1 MSDYSNSDSDE
12 SIGDISENETV
23 PQKKITINI
32 GGNNLI
38 AASNTSDMDDSEI
51 SESDSES
58 DLEKIDLE
66 MSDPE
71 ISEDDSDSDSEMS
84 YQIGGMEKETNDEE
98 KETDIGGKN
107 KKATAKKPKK
117 TVQIELEQE
126 DDDDDEDDY
135 DDSYLKKFDSEIT
148 KNYIHEFHPE
158 CMIHNYDEIA
168 KLTVVVRDSNNIIV
182 DDLHKT
188 IPFLTK
194 YERARI
200 LGQRAK
206 QIETGAKP
214 FINVPENI
222 IDSHIIAELELK
234 EKRIPFIIKRP
245 IPGGACEYWN
255 LKDLEII
262 SY

>member
-1 MSDYSNSDSDE
+1 MSDYSNSDSEE
-12 SIGDISENETV
+12 SNGDISENETV

-38 AASNTSDMDDSEI
+38 AAANASDMDDSEI
-51 SESDSES
+51 SESESES
-58 DLEKIDLE
+58 DLEI
-66 MSDPE
+66 SDPDPE
-71 ISEDDSDSDSEMS
+71 LSDDPESESDSES
-84 YQIGGMEKETNDEE
+84 VISDQIGGMEDETNNEE
-98 KETDIGGKN
+98 KEIGE
-107 KKATAKKPKK
+107 KKKKTTAKKPKK
-117 TVQIELEQE
+117 VVHIELDQE
-126 DDDDDEDDY
+126 EEEDEDDY

-158 CMIHNYDEIA
+158 CLIHNYDEIA

-182 DDLHKT
+182 DSLHKT

-214 FINVPENI
+214 FVNVPENV

-255 LKDLEII
+255 LKDLEVI

>member
-1 MSDYSNSDSDE
+1 MSDYSDSDSDE
-12 SIGDISENETV
+12 SNGDISEDDASTSQE
-23 PQKKITINI
+23 KIIINI
-32 GGNNLI
+32 VGNNLI
-38 AASNTSDMDDSEI
+38 PAGNTRDMDDSEI
-51 SESDSES
+51 SESESDSEN
-58 DLEKIDLE
+58 
-66 MSDPE
+66 E
-71 ISEDDSDSDSEMS
+71 ISEDEMS
-84 YQIGGMEKETNDEE
+84 ENEKSEDEMSIQSGGMEDDEE
-98 KETDIGGKN
+98 KEIGGE
-107 KKATAKKPKK
+107 KKKKTTAKKPKK
-117 TVQIELEQE
+117 VVQIELDQE
-126 DDDDDEDDY
+126 EEDDDY

-158 CMIHNYDEIA
+158 CLIHNYDEIA

-182 DDLHKT
+182 DSLHKT

-214 FINVPENI
+214 FVNVPENV

-255 LKDLEII
+255 VKDLEVI

>member
-1 MSDYSNSDSDE
+1 MSDYSDSDSDE
-12 SIGDISENETV
+12 SNGDISEDDASTSQE
-23 PQKKITINI
+23 KIIINI
-32 GGNNLI
+32 GNNLI
-38 AASNTSDMDDSEI
+38 PAGNTRDMDDSEI
-51 SESDSES
+51 SESESDSEN
-58 DLEKIDLE
+58 
-66 MSDPE
+66 E
-71 ISEDDSDSDSEMS
+71 ISEDEMS
-84 YQIGGMEKETNDEE
+84 ENEKSEDEMSIQSGGMEDDEE
-98 KETDIGGKN
+98 KEIGGE
-107 KKATAKKPKK
+107 KKKKTTAKKPKK
-117 TVQIELEQE
+117 VVQIELDQE
-126 DDDDDEDDY
+126 EEDDDY

-158 CMIHNYDEIA
+158 CLIHNYDEIA

-182 DDLHKT
+182 DSLHKT

-214 FINVPENI
+214 FVNVPENV

-255 LKDLEII
+255 VKDLEVI